1 MEKSAPGR
9 GHSRCQGPESGPRV
23 LEGKT
28 EDLSGCAKWAE
39 EGGTQERK
47 EKGQGGFVPSV
58 VWSA

>member
-1 MEKSAPGR
+1 M
-9 GHSRCQGPESGPRV
+9 
-23 LEGKT
+23 
-28 EDLSGCAKWAE
+28 EDLSGCAKSAK